1 MLKLFY
7 ELGYRYWRMPWD
19 GGPRSEL
26 VELVRSGRLEPCRAL
41 DLGCGSGANAVF
53 LAKHGFEVTGVDFAA
68 AALHKA
74 DRLAKA
80 AGVGVVWVRDD
91 LTRLQRI
98 GGEFDLLLDY
108 GALDDLGDG
117 QRDRY
122 VEQVTPLLRTGG
134 SFLLWCFEWPPRWW
148 ERLLPI
154 ALAMKPGEVAGRFG
168 ATFSIERIA
177 GEFDRH
183 SFPPGYAAYLMTRV

>member
-7 ELGYRYWRMPWD
+7 ELGYRYWRMPRE

-41 DLGCGSGANAVF
+41 DLGCGGGASAVF

-68 AALHKA
+68 AALDKA

-80 AGVGVVWVRDD
+80 AGVDVVWVRDD

-134 SFLLWCFEWPPRWW
+134 SFLLWCFGGRPVSSSRPPTRTG
-148 ERLLPI
+148 R
-154 ALAMKPGEVAGRFG
+154 PGVRAWR
-168 ATFSIERIA
+168 
-177 GEFDRH
+177 
-183 SFPPGYAAYLMTRV
+183 